1 MTTTQSVPVLLT
13 VDDLSAMDLPDR
25 WELIEGELVELSP
38 TTARSGRLS
47 GRLYRLVCEYAE
59 DTELGWVYNSESG
72 FILTENRRTLRSPD
86 VSFVRGDRLEDPD
99 PEAYISLAPDFA
111 IEVLAPSDRYSSA
124 LRKALLY
131 IEAGTELVWLVHP
144 RKRRVTVLTP
154 EAPPGTLTGDT
165 ELTAE
170 PVVPGLQIS
179 LNALFRLG
187 R

>member
-1 MTTTQSVPVLLT
+1 MTASKIGSDLLT
-13 VDDLSAMDLPDR
+13 VDDLTTIELPDR

-38 TTARSGRLS
+38 TTARSSRIS
-47 GRLYRLVCEYAE
+47 GRLYRLVTEYGE
-59 DTELGWVYNSESG
+59 DTGLGWVYNSEAG
-72 FILTENRRTLRSPD
+72 FVLTENRRTLRSPD

-111 IEVLAPSDRYSSA
+111 IEVLSPSDRYSSA

-131 IEAGTELVWLVHP
+131 IEAGTELVWVVHP
-144 RKRRVTVLTP
+144 GKRSVTILAPETP
-154 EAPPGTLTGDT
+154 PVTLTGNA

-170 PVVPGLQIS
+170 PVLPGLRIS
-179 LNALFRLG
+179 LNALFRTG